1 MSSEVYSFGRC
12 KVAQNLPSSHLFS
25 ILLSMNHVNMSLDG
39 CFCLEK
45 WNFKEGTQAV
55 IIQSKEL
62 GNAKNGMI
70 SVVRVQK
77 T

>member
-1 MSSEVYSFGRC
+1 
-12 KVAQNLPSSHLFS
+12 
-25 ILLSMNHVNMSLDG
+25 MNHLNMSLDG

-62 GNAKNGMI
+62 SNAKNGMI
-70 SVVRVQK
+70 YVIEYKRHKFRV
-77 T
+77 